1 MKSGIPASLLE
12 QLRQQAC
19 ATPEVE
25 ICGLIAARDG
35 QPVRCMQIRNIAER
49 PRQHF
54 NMEPREQIA
63 AFRQLREQGE
73 ELFAIYHSHPDG
85 PATPSATDIREAG
98 YPDALQMIIVPHQD
112 GRVDISAY
120 RFRDGR
126 AVPAEIDSPD
136 S

>member
-1 MKSGIPASLLE
+1 MKICIPASLLE

-25 ICGLIAARDG
+25 ICGLIVARNG
-35 QPVRCMQIRNIAER
+35 QPVRCIQIRNIAEQ

-85 PATPSATDIREAG
+85 PAAPSATDIREAG
-98 YPDALQMIIVPHQD
+98 YPDALQLIIAPHQD
-112 GRVDISAY
+112 GSAEIRGY
-120 RFRDGR
+120 YFRDGR
-126 AVPAEIDSPD
+126 AAPAEIDALD